1 MWSLLIVYEETDMPM
16 FFSVIHLQYVFQLS
30 ILPPQKEKDMGS
42 LKEVI
47 ERWQSVLKV
56 QGSICEEQFSRLKP
70 IYTSIIVVESAEFFS
85 WREDMILFPF
95 SHTILRMTDS

>member
-1 MWSLLIVYEETDMPM
+1 MWSLLIVYEEMDVPM
-16 FFSVIHLQYVFQLS
+16 FFSVISTQYS
-30 ILPPQKEKDMGS
+30 APPKEKDIGS
-42 LKEVI
+42 LKEVV
-47 ERWQSVLKV
+47 ERWPSVLKV

-95 SHTILRMTDS
+95 SHTILRMTDVANLS